1 MEMLVDIIVVVIVLA
16 FILVGWKRGFML
28 SVYALFSMIVAVALA
43 CVLSPAVSAGLE
55 KTGLQDKLETNFGLC
70 RNRADREIRRKR

>member
-1 MEMLVDIIVVVIVLA
+1 MLVDIIVVVIVLA

-55 KTGLQDKLETNFGLC
+55 KTGLQDKLETKLLQHGSAALSP
-70 RNRADREIRRKR
+70 RSSRW

>member
-16 FILVGWKRGFML
+16 FILVGWKRGFLL

-43 CVLSPAVSAGLE
+43 CVLSPAV
-55 KTGLQDKLETNFGLC
+55 
-70 RNRADREIRRKR
+70 

>member
-28 SVYALFSMIVAVALA
+28 SVYDLFSMIVAVALA
-43 CVLSPAVSAGLE
+43 
-55 KTGLQDKLETNFGLC
+55 
-70 RNRADREIRRKR
+70 